1 MKYFLY
7 FFSIVLLWF
16 INAKCISKKAKDSSY
31 NCNKCKVFDCPGKKC
46 IKKSKYFIIPI
57 ILISLFT
64 LNVNAVTIKPYDFII
79 FGTKDLP
86 TQNWI
91 RTNNTQKVSQTI
103 FTLNTTNITTSL
115 PSDVQLFTEVYACVV
130 HDGVGDLGNSTYI
143 TNVDQDGGF
152 KNGNVNSVNLNVS
165 CKVPD
170 GYPGT
175 MYKFYFQIYSWEVPS
190 GGADF
195 LRVSSYWNFN
205 NLTMKTL
212 NITITNIY
220 ITDTDNYLDDA
231 TLASQ
236 GKGQQVIIN
245 QNESIIN
252 NTDTIISKTDE
263 IKGTITSD
271 DSDVTSSKCGIIC
284 KLKGI
289 FNGITNLPSKIGELL
304 KSLFIPSD
312 EQMSDLLN
320 DTQTQLNSKLGILG
334 LPTSIYTQ
342 FLNLLTSDVNENTCI
357 QFDDIKDPVYDQLLI
372 GSSSFCFNTL
382 LQNEKLNTFRTSCL
396 LIVGGL
402 LLLAFVS
409 FLKKQ
414 YNRILD
420 INDPDENYEY
430 ITSEDSY
437 NIDYST
443 GEVTGMKHNERKTR
457 REKI

>member
-1 MKYFLY
+1 MAEDMFIRLVFFLIGILY
-7 FFSIVLLWF
+7 SILLDLIVEPTRIRWRKQA
-16 INAKCISKKAKDSSY
+16 NYDCK
-31 NCNKCKVFDCPGKKC
+31 KCKVWDCPAKNC

-57 ILISLFT
+57 ILISFFT
-64 LNVNAVTIKPYDFII
+64 LNVNAATFAPFDFSIAGNSNLPQDQWVDNGMSKILTVATSMQENNLNINERNYVEI
-79 FGTKDLP
+79 F
-86 TQNWI
+86 
-91 RTNNTQKVSQTI
+91 
-103 FTLNTTNITTSL
+103 
-115 PSDVQLFTEVYACVV
+115 ACVA
-130 HDGVGDLGNSTYI
+130 GGPSWSSYI
-143 TNVDQDGGF
+143 TNDDL
-152 KNGNVNSVNLNVS
+152 NGAFQNGAVNSLNIGIS
-165 CKVPD
+165 CKTSVQS
-170 GYPGT
+170 YNGT
-175 MYKFYFQIYSWEVPS
+175 IFKFYFKVYKWRIPS
-190 GGADF
+190 GQDVYE
-195 LRVSSYWNFN
+195 VSSYWRFN
-205 NLTMKTL
+205 SSEASLLLDIRDIK
-212 NITITNIY
+212 
-220 ITDTDNYLDDA
+220 ITDKDNFYDDSVLVA
-231 TLASQ
+231 N
-236 GKGQQVIIN
+236 GKGQDIIIN
-245 QNESIIN
+245 QNKTIIN
-252 NTDTIISKTDE
+252 NQNDIKNNTDKIKDTIM
-263 IKGTITSD
+263 SD
-271 DSDVTSSKCGIIC
+271 DSDTTSSKCGIVC

-289 FNGITNLPSKIGELL
+289 FTGIANLPSKIGDLL